1 MFKWFKKQNE
11 DDNDTEMLTLEM
23 DAVSIALQQS
33 REEGL
38 DAEVVTWALRY
49 MKDDPSLSISE
60 AITMGYYEWIK

>member
-49 MKDDPSLSISE
+49 MKEDPSLSISE